1 MGEKYGHAATESIEP
16 IVRQVIGAA
25 IEVHREL
32 GPGFLESTYEEALAY
47 EFALRQI
54 AFVRQCP
61 VKLFYKQ
68 QQVGEG
74 RLDFLVCGLLI
85 VELKAVETILPVHL
99 KQVVSYLKATGGH
112 LGLLLN
118 FNDETMHAGIR
129 RVIWN

>member
-1 MGEKYGHAATESIEP
+1 MAERYGHAATAAVEP
-16 IVRQVIGAA
+16 LVRQVIGAA

-32 GPGFLESTYEEALAY
+32 GPGFLESTYEEALSV

-54 AFVRQCP
+54 AFQRQYP
-61 VKLFYKQ
+61 VKLFYKE

-74 RLDFLVCGLLI
+74 RLDFLVCSLLI

-118 FNDETMHAGIR
+118 FNAETMHAGIR
-129 RVIWN
+129 RVIWD